1 MSHNHEV
8 HASNEKN
15 NGSSCEPVLTGGE
28 GGKTLGSP
36 EGIGS
41 NGSERPLRARRNA
54 SISAKHTSQPS
65 FVGMSNI
72 GPNSTSGALDT
83 AVPVTSAVLA
93 DVSPP
98 LVGVLAVS
106 DV

>member
-8 HASNEKN
+8 HASNEKKN
-15 NGSSCEPVLTGGE
+15 EASCEPVLAGGV
-28 GGKTLGSP
+28 GGKTMSSP

-54 SISAKHTSQPS
+54 SMSAKDTSQPS

-72 GPNSTSGALDT
+72 GLNSTSGELDT